1 MELEGKKTIVLGAGK
16 SGVAA
21 AAFLKSRGAKV
32 ALHDIKP
39 QAEWT
44 DEARDL
50 KADGVGL
57 IDGELPMWL
66 MDSIELCVV
75 SPGVPSKSIPVRYME
90 RAGAEVIGEVEL
102 AARFLHG
109 NIVGITGSNGKT
121 TTTALVGHLFKSA
134 GHETLIGGNIGTP
147 LISFVEAATDA
158 SWIVAE
164 LSSFQ
169 LETIKDFRPRIA
181 AVLNVTP
188 DHLDRYDSITDY
200 AVAKHRI
207 FTNQTP
213 DDTAVLN
220 AGDAVTASWA
230 KGLRAEVVM
239 FNTMFDEN
247 GEAAEGIYVKGREI
261 VRRIQSSETIL
272 ATNDDT
278 QLVGRH
284 NLENIAA
291 AFAIGIAAGLDVK
304 IMRESLRGFAPVEHR
319 LELVARD
326 EATGVRF
333 YNDSKATNVDA
344 AVKALEAFAC
354 ETGRVVLIAGGRGKS
369 APYIP
374 LAPLLKSHGRALVT
388 IGEDA
393 ARIEAE
399 LRGIVETERAKD
411 ITDAVNRAAHF
422 AHRDDIV
429 LLAPACASFDM
440 FAGYEARGRAFKEAV
455 KNRIQKSEA
464 GSQNKNEEHAPLI
477 LTPDS

>member
-1 MELEGKKTIVLGAGK
+1 MILGAGK

-21 AAFLKSRGAKV
+21 AAFMRERGARV

-39 QAEWT
+39 QIEWT
-44 DEARDL
+44 DEARNL

-57 IDGELPMWL
+57 MDGEIPMWL
-66 MDSIELCVV
+66 MDNIDLCVL
-75 SPGVPSKSIPVRYME
+75 SPGVPVRSIPVRYME

-109 NIVGITGSNGKT
+109 SIVGITGSNGKT
-121 TTTALVGHLFKSA
+121 TTTALVGHLFKEA
-134 GHETLIGGNIGTP
+134 GRETYVGGNIGTP
-147 LISFVEAATDA
+147 LISFVERATDA
-158 SWIVAE
+158 AWIVAE

-200 AVAKHRI
+200 AAAKHRI
-207 FTNQTP
+207 FMNQTP

-220 AGDAVTASWA
+220 GNDAITASWA
-230 KGLRAEVVM
+230 NGLRANVVM
-239 FNTMFDEN
+239 FNSNVEC
-247 GEAAEGIYVKGREI
+247 AEGIYIREREI
-261 VRRIQSSETIL
+261 VRRTQSSETIL
-272 ATNDDT
+272 ATSDDT

-291 AFAIGIAAGLDVK
+291 AFAIGIAAGLDATR
-304 IMRESLRGFAPVEHR
+304 MRESLRSFAPVEHR

-333 YNDSKATNVDA
+333 YNDSKATNVGA
-344 AVKALEAFAC
+344 ALKALEAFA
-354 ETGRVVLIAGGRGKS
+354 GNANRIVLIAGGRGKS
-369 APYIP
+369 APYTP
-374 LAPLLKSHGRALVT
+374 LSPLLKSHGRALVT

-393 ARIEAE
+393 ARIEAD
-399 LRGIVETERAKD
+399 LRGIVETQRATNM
-411 ITDAVNRAAHF
+411 TDAVERAARL
-422 AHRDDIV
+422 AQTNDIV

-440 FAGYEARGRAFKEAV
+440 FTGYEARGRAFKEAV
-455 KNRIQKSEA
+455 RVVMSDE
-464 GSQNKNEEHAPLI
+464 
-477 LTPDS
+477 